1 MRFGQQLAKIDVEFN
16 VKNRMERQGCIVRN
30 RKIQELSHPNLSLT
44 FTTRFSESGNTVF
57 LALYHLIQKHSA

>member
-16 VKNRMERQGCIVRN
+16 VKNRIERQGCIVRN

-44 FTTRFSESGNTVF
+44 FTTRFSERNTVF

>member
-16 VKNRMERQGCIVRN
+16 VKNRIERQGCIVRN
-30 RKIQELSHPNLSLT
+30 RKIQELSHPNPSLT
-44 FTTRFSESGNTVF
+44 FTTRFSERNTVF